1 MASQPPEGL
10 PAPSSPSSLAVSVA
24 SPQSRPARKV
34 SSRAAKPNW
43 QPAID
48 YNVRNLPS
56 VKNNKTHVRELLPF
70 NSRTGRL
77 CDDNE
82 CNRCCD
88 PCGEGVV
95 SAFVPFGSAMT
106 SYFKLLKGFYVIFF
120 ILACLAIPAVVINT
134 FGVTAAGQQAQI
146 LAIAVTTIGNL
157 PTAAVLGNMT
167 DPTITLP
174 YTGTEMGVP
183 EAAAI
188 YAGLDFVAVVC
199 FLLFVSSLR
208 GAHASL
214 LGAHAR
220 SAAPCARARRTP
232 L

>member
-56 VKNNKTHVRELLPF
+56 VKNHKTHVRELLPF

-77 CDDNE
+77 
-82 CNRCCD
+82 
-88 PCGEGVV
+88 
-95 SAFVPFGSAMT
+95 VPFGSAMT

-174 YTGTEMGVP
+174 YTGTQMGVP

-199 FLLFVSSLR
+199 FLLFVSSLH
-208 GAHASL
+208 GTHASL
-214 LGAHAR
+214 HGAHAR

-232 L
+232 S